1 MFGNFRHMV
10 FSSSLLKGLGR
21 ILFHF
26 SLLPSTSLT
35 FLLLRFA
42 HQPRLHTFIERGT
55 NFSDAANVA
64 VQDTYTLSKRA
75 RKERSEGRRGR
86 RGHILRKV
94 YFILANIGG
103 TAQVKKKTELLLL
116 FFQLIF
122 RKVSDVKKE
131 KELAERRKND
141 PALNHT
147 QDHLVRKLFS
157 KFKRAPSSDVPS
169 GGRRLDV
176 AERRDVEKGAGA
188 PPNAQDSADNNGI
201 PPGDKLLMLSSF

>member
-1 MFGNFRHMV
+1 MW
-10 FSSSLLKGLGR
+10 LYR
-21 ILFHF
+21 IPTH
-26 SLLPSTSLT
+26 S
-35 FLLLRFA
+35 
-42 HQPRLHTFIERGT
+42 Q
-55 NFSDAANVA
+55 
-64 VQDTYTLSKRA
+64 
-75 RKERSEGRRGR
+75 
-86 RGHILRKV
+86 RGHGRSGVRGGGEDGVTFCEKSTLYLRT
-94 YFILANIGG
+94 LA
-103 TAQVKKKTELLLL
+103 ARHRLKKKTELLLL

-201 PPGDKLLMLSSF
+201 PPGDKFLMLSSF